1 MDFSDGQLHGLAMPQ
16 VKRLMLRTP

>member
-1 MDFSDGQLHGLAMPQ
+1 MDLSDGQLHGLAMPQ